1 MSDYDVLKSLSILY
15 AEDDLV
21 IQNSISRIL
30 KMFFK
35 EVHIANDGNEAL
47 EIYQN
52 NKIDVMMLD
61 YVMPNLDGYQTA
73 KFIREIN
80 KKIPIIIVSAYTDK
94 EKLLNAIE
102 LNLIKYLEK
111 PILHDD
117 LINVFNSV
125 ISSLEEN
132 NLLFAKLDE
141 SCNYSFVTKNIIKD
155 NIEISLTKNE
165 VSFIELLL
173 DKPNQ
178 LISKEVIEDKVFKE
192 STDENTIRN
201 MVYRLRKKLDTQSI
215 VTLKDF
221 GYLLKVWR
229 RLILNNHI

>member
-1 MSDYDVLKSLSILY
+1 MQKNLNILKSLSILY
-15 AEDDLV
+15 AEDDSV

-52 NKIDVMMLD
+52 NKIDVIMLD
-61 YVMPNLDGYQTA
+61 YVMPNLDGYQTV
-73 KFIREIN
+73 KLIREIN
-80 KKIPIIIVSAYTDK
+80 KKIPIILVSAYTDK

-125 ISSLEEN
+125 ISFLEEN
-132 NLLFAKLDE
+132 NLLFTKLDE
-141 SCNYSFVTKNIIKD
+141 TSSYSFITKKIIKND
-155 NIEISLTKNE
+155 EEIILTKNE
-165 VSFIELLL
+165 VIFLELLL

-178 LISKEVIEDKVFKE
+178 LISKETIEDKVFKE
-192 STDENTIRN
+192 SVDENTLRN
-201 MVYRLRKKLDTQSI
+201 MVYRFRKKLDLEI
-215 VTLKDF
+215 IINIKDL
-221 GYLLKVWR
+221 GYLIK
-229 RLILNNHI
+229 I

>member
-1 MSDYDVLKSLSILY
+1 MQKNLNILKSLSILY
-15 AEDDLV
+15 AEDDSV

-52 NKIDVMMLD
+52 NKIDVIMLD

-73 KFIREIN
+73 KLIREIN
-80 KKIPIIIVSAYTDK
+80 KKIPIILISAYTDK

-125 ISSLEEN
+125 ISFLEEN
-132 NLLFAKLDE
+132 NLLFTKLDE
-141 SCNYSFVTKNIIKD
+141 TSSYSFITKKIIKND
-155 NIEISLTKNE
+155 EEIILTKNE
-165 VSFIELLL
+165 VIFLELLL

-178 LISKEVIEDKVFKE
+178 LISKETIEDKVFKE
-192 STDENTIRN
+192 SVDENTLRN
-201 MVYRLRKKLDTQSI
+201 MVYRLRKKLDLEI
-215 VTLKDF
+215 IINIKDL
-221 GYLLKVWR
+221 GYLIK
-229 RLILNNHI
+229 I

>member
-35 EVHIANDGNEAL
+35 EVLVANDGNEAL

-141 SCNYSFVTKNIIKD
+141 SCKYSFVTKNIIKD

-221 GYLLKVWR
+221 GYLIK
-229 RLILNNHI
+229 I

>member
-1 MSDYDVLKSLSILY
+1 MQKNLNILKSLSILY
-15 AEDDLV
+15 AEDDSV

-35 EVHIANDGNEAL
+35 EVYIANDGNEAL

-52 NKIDVMMLD
+52 NKIDVIMLD

-73 KFIREIN
+73 KLIREIN
-80 KKIPIIIVSAYTDK
+80 KKIPIILISAYTDK

-125 ISSLEEN
+125 ISFLEEN
-132 NLLFAKLDE
+132 NLLFTKLDE
-141 SCNYSFVTKNIIKD
+141 TSSYSFITKKIIKND
-155 NIEISLTKNE
+155 EEIILTKNE
-165 VSFIELLL
+165 VIFLELLL

-178 LISKEVIEDKVFKE
+178 LISKETIEDKVFKE
-192 STDENTIRN
+192 SVDENTLRN
-201 MVYRLRKKLDTQSI
+201 MVYRLRKKLDLEI
-215 VTLKDF
+215 IINIKDL
-221 GYLLKVWR
+221 GYLIK
-229 RLILNNHI
+229 I